1 MIERSTIAFPV
12 GREKTCRRA
21 NTCRPESNRKM
32 INLFSKLNFNST
44 KV

>member
-1 MIERSTIAFPV
+1 MTERPTIALPV